1 MLFLPQ
7 HLQLM
12 RIVLQS
18 QMLLPL
24 SELHRMHRVLL
35 TKLLLTVVV
44 LPVEFALCMLLA
56 VLVLPLLLALPVPLL
71 LCLRMH
77 LPRLLRLE
85 RV

>member
-44 LPVEFALCMLLA
+44 LAVEFAL
-56 VLVLPLLLALPVPLL
+56 LVLPLLLALPVPLL

>member
-44 LPVEFALCMLLA
+44 LAVEFAL
-56 VLVLPLLLALPVPLL
+56 LVLPMLLALPVPLL
-71 LCLRMH
+71 LCLRMR
-77 LPRLLRLE
+77 LPHLLRLE

>member
-44 LPVEFALCMLLA
+44 LAVEFAL
-56 VLVLPLLLALPVPLL
+56 LVLPLLLALPVPLL
-71 LCLRMH
+71 LCLRMR
-77 LPRLLRLE
+77 LPHLLRLE